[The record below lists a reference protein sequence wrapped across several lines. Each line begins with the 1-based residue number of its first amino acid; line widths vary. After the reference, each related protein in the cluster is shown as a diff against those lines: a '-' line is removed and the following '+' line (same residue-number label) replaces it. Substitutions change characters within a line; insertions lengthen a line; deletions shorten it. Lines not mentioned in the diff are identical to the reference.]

1 VTSGDRGSAFPAAAD
16 NTKKDSTMKSTNRWL
31 TMLIGTSLSF
41 AGFVQ
46 TAQATL
52 VSTEQVA
59 ASQGVRSA
67 EALRGQVHEA
77 LSRADLRA
85 ALAERGVSPEQVQ
98 ERVASLTDAEVAQM
112 AQQIDSAPAGA
123 NDILGTIVFIFLV
136 LLVTDILGLTKVF
149 PFTRSLR

>member
-1 VTSGDRGSAFPAAAD
+1 MKNTRRWVTMIVGV
-16 NTKKDSTMKSTNRWL
+16 
-31 TMLIGTSLSF
+31 SLSF

-46 TAQATL
+46 SAQATH

-59 ASQGVRSA
+59 ASQGVRSP
-67 EALRGQVHEA
+67 ELLRGQVAEA
-77 LSRADLRA
+77 LTRADVVA
-85 ALAERGVSPEQVQ
+85 ALAERGVSPAQVQ
-98 ERVASLTDAEVAQM
+98 QRVDALTDAEVAQV

-123 NDILGTIVFIFLV
+123 NDIIGAIVFVFLV